1 MHPAADYFPA
11 KPHKGRCCVRICLPE
26 DPPGRGVP
34 VVLCTVLAGIPE
46 DPQTFDLVAL
56 ARHEVE
62 GVGGYM
68 DEGQRRVG
76 EPN

>member
-1 MHPAADYFPA
+1 M
-11 KPHKGRCCVRICLPE
+11 
-26 DPPGRGVP
+26 
-34 VVLCTVLAGIPE
+34 VLCTVLAGIPE

-62 GVGGYM
+62 DVGGYM

-76 EPN
+76 EPS